1 MPGVSVQVLA
11 ERLLA
16 LDHTPPVMVD
26 LVAWVISS
34 KFAGSTKDLLFAL
47 AFNRMCRIKP

>member
-11 ERLLA
+11 ERLRE

-26 LVAWVISS
+26 LVAWVISLDL
-34 KFAGSTKDLLFAL
+34 AGSTRNLLFTL